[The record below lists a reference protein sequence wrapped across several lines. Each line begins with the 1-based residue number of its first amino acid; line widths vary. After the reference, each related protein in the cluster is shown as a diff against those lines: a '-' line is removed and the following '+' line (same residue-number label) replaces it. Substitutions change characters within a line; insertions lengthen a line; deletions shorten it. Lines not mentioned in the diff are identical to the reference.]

1 MNDAV
6 VLVTRRGVSFAHARS
21 HDPHFFLTDALFYFS
36 SFVGAKAWADGG
48 RVVAELP
55 LTAFKKVGGMG
66 HRLAE
71 AVALGLVTHADS
83 IKIKAGPVAARRAAE
98 AARDAA
104 EGAQRA
110 ARRVARA
117 ARAV

>member
-66 HRLAE
+66 HRL
-71 AVALGLVTHADS
+71 VTHADS
-83 IKIKAGPVAARRAAE
+83 MKIKAGPVAARRAAE
-98 AARDAA
+98 AVRDAA

-110 ARRVARA
+110 ARRAARA